1 MFTRRP
7 NRRISIAALA
17 VVLSL
22 TLVPAA
28 GAEGTI
34 YKWTDKE
41 GNAHYT
47 DCPPPPGCKAETVA
61 AEPVPSEQQIRQ
73 ARERRD
79 KLLSE
84 QEQGAAGREQD
95 RLARQGKQAAAMQV
109 AVARKRACASAQQNL
124 HALLMNRP
132 VYYINEK
139 GERVFLDDAAQKAE
153 IERQR

>member
-1 MFTRRP
+1 MISTRP
-7 NRRISIAALA
+7 NHRISISALA

-22 TLVPAA
+22 ALVAAA

-41 GNAHYT
+41 GNVHFT

-73 ARERRD
+73 ARERLD

-84 QEQGAAGREQD
+84 QEQSAAGREQD
-95 RLARQGKQAAAMQV
+95 RLARQGQQV
-109 AVARKRACASAQQNL
+109 AVARKRACVSAQQNL

-132 VYYINEK
+132 VYYIN
-139 GERVFLDDAAQKAE
+139 
-153 IERQR
+153 

>member
-1 MFTRRP
+1 MITRRP
-7 NRRISIAALA
+7 NRRISISALA

-22 TLVPAA
+22 ALVAAA

-73 ARERRD
+73 ARERLD

-84 QEQGAAGREQD
+84 QEQSAAGREQD
-95 RLARQGKQAAAMQV
+95 RLARQGQQV
-109 AVARKRACASAQQNL
+109 AVARKRACVSAQQNL

-132 VYYINEK
+132 VYYIN
-139 GERVFLDDAAQKAE
+139 
-153 IERQR
+153 